1 MEVVS
6 NVTAPAKKHA
16 TDGAL
21 YTALLIKDKAVYI
34 ASSVAYFWAG
44 VLILLIAFRAE
55 TALLYQFSIF
65 FLLVGQTVRKKNGRT
80 NRPSYSNS

>member
-65 FLLVGQTVRKKNGRT
+65 FFTSGTNGQKEKWTDQST
-80 NRPSYSNS
+80 ILQ

>member
-55 TALLYQFSIF
+55 TALYQFSIF

-80 NRPSYSNS
+80 N